1 MKVQRLEVCTVCLL
15 TRNTVVSNLR
25 NFQGFEVQFE
35 RSIRVCLSFTL
46 SASENVHRA
55 QFGRVF
61 WNQAGE

>member
-1 MKVQRLEVCTVCLL
+1 M
-15 TRNTVVSNLR
+15 
-25 NFQGFEVQFE
+25 QFE
-35 RSIRVCLSFTL
+35 RSIRVCLSFML